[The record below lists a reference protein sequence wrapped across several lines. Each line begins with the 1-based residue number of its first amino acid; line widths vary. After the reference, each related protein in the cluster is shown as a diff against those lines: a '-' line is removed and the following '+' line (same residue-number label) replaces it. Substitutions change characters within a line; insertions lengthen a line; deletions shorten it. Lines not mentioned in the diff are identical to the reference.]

1 MATFWES
8 LLHGTQPAC
17 WPELSEIEQEDQAK
31 HNKKTEGLLIKDRS
45 LSQAPLMQM
54 V

>member
-1 MATFWES
+1 MAHNPLAGLNS
-8 LLHGTQPAC
+8 LKSNKKTKLNIT
-17 WPELSEIEQEDQAK
+17 
-31 HNKKTEGLLIKDRS
+31 KKTEGLLIKDRS